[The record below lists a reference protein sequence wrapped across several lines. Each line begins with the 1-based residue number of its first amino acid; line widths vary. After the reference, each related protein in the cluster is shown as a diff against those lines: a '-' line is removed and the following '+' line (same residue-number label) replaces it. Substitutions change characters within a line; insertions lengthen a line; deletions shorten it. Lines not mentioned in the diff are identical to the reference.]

1 MTMVWAI
8 SPFIGFFLSPVLGSI
23 SDRCHS
29 KFGRRRPLIFF
40 LGICIFIGLIFAP
53 MGKYFAE
60 ILSGDDYPEIHTNGS
75 LIDGDLTNYEYET
88 VGNDTGYI
96 LALTI
101 TIVGTLLLDFSA
113 GILTNF
119 CL

>member
-1 MTMVWAI
+1 
-8 SPFIGFFLSPVLGSI
+8 
-23 SDRCHS
+23 
-29 KFGRRRPLIFF
+29 
-40 LGICIFIGLIFAP
+40 